1 MLSVLPKIL
10 LGVGLLGGTAG
21 VVGAFAVLRKRS
33 LIGDTLAHAA
43 LPGICLAYLLF
54 ASRDLL
60 VLSLGAL
67 AAGLVGVLLVTL
79 IPSWTRTREDAALGL
94 VLSTFFGAGV
104 VLLSVVEGNKAGLDA
119 YLFGEVASLT
129 TRDIARVAVMGAVV
143 LTVVALFYKE
153 LKLLAFD
160 ESFAAAQGWP
170 TLLIDLGLMAAIAAV
185 TVFSLPLCGVILI
198 AAILIFPCTTARF
211 WSHRLGAVLVLS
223 GVLGVACAVGGVLAT
238 RAPGLVI
245 ALLLPESKAAV
256 SSPSLPPGPMIV
268 LTSAA
273 VLVVSVLVA
282 PERGLLA
289 AAWRRVQTRR
299 QVATEHVLRQ
309 LWEQSED
316 QLPHRPAI
324 ANADLRKAMH
334 EDAAT
339 LNLTLRDLRRRGLI
353 DRPDGHSLRLT
364 EAGLQQAARVTRV
377 HRLWEL
383 FLVTDAGIADDHVHR
398 DADDLEHFLPAELIK
413 TLEEKLAADGKLPGE
428 LVTSDQSPVTR

>member
-1 MLSVLPKIL
+1 MTSVLPKIL
-10 LGVGLLGGTAG
+10 MGVGLLGGTAG

-129 TRDIARVAVMGAVV
+129 TRDITRVAVMGAVV
-143 LTVVALFYKE
+143 LAAVTLFYKE

-170 TLLIDLGLMAAIAAV
+170 TLLIDLGLMAAVATV

-211 WSHRLGAVLVLS
+211 WSHRLGTVLVLS
-223 GVLGVACAVGGVLAT
+223 GLLGVACAVGGVLAT
-238 RAPGLVI
+238 RAPGL
-245 ALLLPESKAAV
+245 ADA
-256 SSPSLPPGPMIV
+256 SLPPGPMIV

-273 VLVVSVLVA
+273 VLVASVLFA

-289 AAWRRVQTRR
+289 AAWRRLQTRR

-316 QLPHRPAI
+316 RLPERPAI
-324 ANADLRKAMH
+324 AASDLRKAMH

-339 LNLTLRDLRRRGLI
+339 TNLTLRRLRRRGLI
-353 DRPDGHSLRLT
+353 ERPDPQTVRLT
-364 EAGLQQAARVTRV
+364 ESGLQQAARVTRV

-383 FLVTDAGIADDHVHR
+383 FLVTDAGVDDDHVHR

-413 TLEEKLAADGKLPGE
+413 ALEKKLAADGKLPGE
-428 LVTSDQSPVTR
+428 KSTVP